1 MKKIALILFC
11 NVLLITN
18 IINAQQNVGFG
29 TSTPHPSALLDM
41 TSTNKGLLIPRVTLV
56 ALNNGTTPVN
66 APATGLLVYNSAGS
80 LTKGFYYWDGT
91 QWVMVGAGSS
101 DCVTLEEAYN
111 CGGAGAGRTIN
122 VNAGP
127 VEMILPATGAGMT
140 PLYIESNKGT
150 TTDPSAGVFAINT
163 QSGVAL
169 FGKIT
174 NTTNLYSG
182 IQGIANSSLT
192 GEDIAA
198 GVSGF
203 HDGEGIGA
211 GVWGEAESNSTA
223 GASYGVR
230 GQGKNR
236 SFGGY
241 FNGVNYPGLFAE
253 TSDATSAAF
262 QVVSAGQDPIN
273 PSILAVGKAQIEA
286 SYGYGGGGPGTHFLI
301 NSAAGEIT
309 IASDQGSYGYVGG
322 PGLEWWELYYYNATQ
337 ASRRE
342 LKRDITYFDDNINSY
357 LMDNIMAMKPSFY
370 KYKSE
375 NDTKIAGAEQ
385 RTRYNMHMGFILD
398 ETPDFIQDNSFS
410 GIDIY
415 SLATLGIT
423 GVQINRRDIDEL
435 KEQVTEIFDFGTA
448 VLNGNEIFVNY
459 NKDFNGTEPIVTV
472 TPMSAVKDYYIKSQT
487 STGFTLAVEDA
498 NNFKFNWIAVA
509 SKPEN
514 TKKSNNQIDANLKSQ
529 LEVDQAKKQ
538 DIHDALFHKG
548 PQKTVE
554 LKGADASK
562 HRVSKFKVEK
572 NKE

>member
-41 TSTNKGLLIPRVTLV
+41 TSTNKGLLIPRVTLIAV
-56 ALNNGTTPVN
+56 NNGTTPVN
-66 APATGLLVYNSAGS
+66 GPATGLLVYNSAGS
-80 LTKGFYYWDGT
+80 LETGFYYWNGT
-91 QWVMVGAGSS
+91 QWVMVGAVTS
-101 DCVTLEEAYN
+101 DCETLEEAYN

-127 VEMILPATGAGMT
+127 VEMILPATGIGTA
-140 PLYIESNKGT
+140 PLYIETNKGT
-150 TTDPSAGVFAINT
+150 TADPTAGVFAT
-163 QSGVAL
+163 HAQFGVAL
-169 FGKIT
+169 FGEIT
-174 NTTNLYSG
+174 NTTNVYSAV
-182 IQGIANSSLT
+182 QGITNGSTTGTDISSGL
-192 GEDIAA
+192 
-198 GVSGF
+198 SGF
-203 HDGEGIGA
+203 HDGTGIGA
-211 GVWGEAESNSTA
+211 GVWGEAASNNTA

-230 GQGKNR
+230 GQGKNK

-241 FNGVNYPGLFAE
+241 FNAEAYPGLFAL
-253 TSDATSAAF
+253 TNDATSPAF
-262 QVVSAGQDPIN
+262 QAAAAGIDPIN
-273 PSILAVGKAQIEA
+273 PSIVAVGSAQFEA
-286 SYGYGGGGPGTHFLI
+286 SSGNGGAGTHFLI
-301 NSAAGEIT
+301 NNLAGEIT
-309 IASDQGSYGYVGG
+309 IAPDMGQYGFIGTASTA
-322 PGLEWWELYYYNATQ
+322 WWELHYYNAIQ

-357 LMDNIMAMKPSFY
+357 LMNNIMAMKPSFY

-375 NDTKIAGAEQ
+375 NDEKIAGTEQ

-398 ETPDFIQDNSFS
+398 ETPDFVQDNSFS

-415 SLATLGIT
+415 SLTTLGIT
-423 GVQINRRDIDEL
+423 GVQINRRDIEEL
-435 KEQVTEIFDFGTA
+435 KEQITEIFDFGTA
-448 VLNGNEIFVNY
+448 VLNGSEIFVNY
-459 NKDFNGTEPIVTV
+459 NKDFKGTEPIVTV
-472 TPMSAVKDYYIKSQT
+472 TPMSSVKDYYIKSQT
-487 STGFTLAVEDA
+487 STGFVLAVEDA

-509 SKPEN
+509 SKSEN
-514 TKKSNNQIDANLKSQ
+514 TKKSNTQIDANLKSQ